1 MNGLCKKEQQYIAF
15 NTGFEK
21 RDYTFAVPVENI
33 GALLPA
39 PEKDSYVI
47 LPHVPDHVLCVM
59 KSYEQPVT
67 VINLLKLFGF
77 SYIPET
83 ANIVVILNYAQKSI
97 GIPAQSA
104 YMVSTPENQLTDN
117 ELTGTKVFTKN
128 DTEYYILDIPRLYR
142 YIGI

>member
-1 MNGLCKKEQQYIAF
+1 MSELYEKEQQYLAF
-15 NTGFEK
+15 DTGFQK
-21 RDYTFAVPVENI
+21 QDYMFAIPVENI
-33 GALLPA
+33 GVLLPA
-39 PEKDSYVI
+39 PKEDSYVI

-59 KSYEQPVT
+59 RSYEQPVT

-77 SYIPET
+77 SFISEAAT
-83 ANIVVILNYAQKSI
+83 TVIILSYAQKSI

-104 YMVSTPENQLTDN
+104 YMVSTQKNQLTDN

-128 DTEYYILDIPRLYR
+128 DTEYYVLDIPRLYR